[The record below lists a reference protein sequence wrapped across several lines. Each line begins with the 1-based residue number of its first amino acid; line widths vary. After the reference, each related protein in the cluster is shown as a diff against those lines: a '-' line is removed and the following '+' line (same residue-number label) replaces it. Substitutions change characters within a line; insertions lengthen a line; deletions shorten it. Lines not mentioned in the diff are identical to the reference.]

1 MNRSFWF
8 CIAFFQLF
16 AISISAQESQH
27 QISIRHDNDLYF
39 LIDQYYTAGT
49 FLRYDQTI
57 KSTALE
63 SKQWHIQLSQEL
75 YTPSTKTQAD
85 SIFFDRPFAGILRLN
100 TGIQSVQSQSAWF
113 FDFDYALIGPQSKSD
128 DVHQNFHKLIDEQ
141 RPVWNY
147 QMPNKHHVNLSVE
160 NWQEFETTLP
170 LFTKM
175 RVENKVSL
183 GTLDNYLQTGLN
195 LDLNRNGSLNRSLSA
210 GILNAKESFVLSTG
224 FYYRYQIYD
233 ARIEGH
239 LVNREAVFKRSIVDH
254 IVMVKS
260 SLKYQMDNIRLQ
272 LWYVQQTR
280 KSIHVDKHRYLG
292 IQVGFLF

>member
-1 MNRSFWF
+1 MKSSFWF
-8 CIAFFQLF
+8 YISFLQLLL
-16 AISISAQESQH
+16 ISTNAQESQH

-57 KSTALE
+57 PSAALE
-63 SKQWHIQLSQEL
+63 SKQWHIQASQEL
-75 YTPSTKTQAD
+75 YTPSTKTQPD

-100 TGIQSVQSQSAWF
+100 TGMQSVQSQTAWF

-128 DVHQNFHKLIDEQ
+128 DVHQDFHKLIDEQ
-141 RPVWNY
+141 RPVWKY

-160 NWQEFETTLP
+160 NWQEFDTSLP
-170 LFTKM
+170 FFTKM
-175 RVENKVSL
+175 RFENMISL

-195 LDLNRNGSLNRSLSA
+195 LDLNRHVNLSRSLSA
-210 GILNAKESFVLSTG
+210 GILNAEDSFVLSTG

-239 LVNREAVFKRSIVDH
+239 LVDPQAIFKRSTVSH

-260 SLKYQMDNIRLQ
+260 SLKYQVDNIRLQ

-280 KSIHVDKHRYLG
+280 KSIHVDNHRFLG
-292 IQVGFLF
+292 VQIGFLF